1 MKKLFI
7 TIGVSFVFIVATSVQ
22 SSAEN
27 LIYGCYK
34 KQNGQLRIVSNPSEC
49 RPSEVPISW
58 NQAGEQV
65 PPEPQ
70 GLTGVPEKNIYDQ
83 AYELFR
89 QEKYDEVISS
99 LVGYCASNPQDIKSQ
114 ILLAKAYLEKCDL
127 LKEQGSLQYRTL
139 VYKPFE
145 IGKKIILPRDQYLS
159 EGLYI
164 CGRSYIIN
172 RRANRASRYIKKAI
186 KFSMSPP
193 AEYFIALGDAQ
204 FAEGINEDPTGSER
218 EYYWSAE
225 NTYKRVFNMEIE
237 NNEKG
242 KAYYKLGVLHLFL
255 NEKKDAKQAFESA
268 LKFAEKES
276 LISRIHNNM
285 EPRK

>member
-1 MKKLFI
+1 MKRKFILSCIIMAVIVILVAPAHAIFCHKCGTELAEEALFCSKC
-7 TIGVSFVFIVATSVQ
+7 GVNLERLDGKSF
-22 SSAEN
+22 
-27 LIYGCYK
+27 
-34 KQNGQLRIVSNPSEC
+34 
-49 RPSEVPISW
+49 
-58 NQAGEQV
+58 
-65 PPEPQ
+65 
-70 GLTGVPEKNIYDQ
+70 YDQ
-83 AYELFR
+83 SCELFR
-89 QEKYDEVISS
+89 QEKYNEVISS

-127 LKEQGSLQYRTL
+127 LKEQGSRQYKTL

-164 CGRSYIIN
+164 CGRSFLIN
-172 RRANRASRYIKKAI
+172 RRANRASKYIRKAI

-204 FAEGINEDPTGSER
+204 FAEGIGEDQTGIEST
-218 EYYWSAE
+218 YYLSAE
-225 NTYKRVFNMEIE
+225 TTYKRVIHMEIE

-242 KAYYKLGVLHLFL
+242 RAYYKLGVLHLYL

-268 LKFAEKES
+268 LKFAETDS
-276 LISRIHNNM
+276 LISRIHS
-285 EPRK
+285 KLDSK